1 MKRQASMQG
10 SPSILII
17 LIMLSL
23 SAFGVLAMM
32 SAYSDYKLAE
42 KNTEWVRRCFVL
54 ETQAQAAVGELDAAL
69 SGASAD
75 DFAREAAAQ
84 GWEIVSES
92 PLLVS
97 RDVSD
102 ADAHLRVELALSAGP
117 GPHYRVRTWRQWQD
131 DFVYDDGMNIWDGT

>member
-1 MKRQASMQG
+1 MQG

-54 ETQAQAAVGELDAAL
+54 ETQAQESVGRLDAAL
-69 SGASAD
+69 ADVSAA
-75 DFAREAAAQ
+75 DFAREAEAQ
-84 GWEIVSES
+84 GWEVVSES

-97 RDVSD
+97 RDVND
-102 ADAHLRVELALSAGP
+102 ADAHLRIELALNTGSEP
-117 GPHYRVRTWRQWQD
+117 RYRIRTWRQWQD

>member
-42 KNTEWVRRCFVL
+42 KNAEWARRCFVL
-54 ETQAQAAVGELDAAL
+54 ETRAQESVGRLDAAL
-69 SGASAD
+69 SGVSDA
-75 DFAREAAAQ
+75 DFAGEAAAQ

-102 ADAHLRVELALSAGP
+102 ADAHLRVELALSGGP
-117 GPHYRVRTWRQWQD
+117 GPRCRVRTWRQWQD
-131 DFVYDDGMNIWDGT
+131 DFVYDGGMNIWNGA

>member
-42 KNTEWVRRCFVL
+42 KNTEWARRGLVL
-54 ETQAQAAVGELDAAL
+54 ETQAQESVGRLDAAL
-69 SGASAD
+69 AGASAA
-75 DFAREAAAQ
+75 DFARAAEAQ
-84 GWEIVSES
+84 GWEVVSES

-102 ADAHLRVELALSAGP
+102 ADAHLRVELALNAGS
-117 GPHYRVRTWRQWQD
+117 GPRYRIRSWRQWQD
-131 DFVYDDGMNIWDGT
+131 DFVYDDGMNVWDGT